1 VNSALEI
8 DKLVSYITISAAEDY
23 LLKKI
28 GFCEEIIK
36 VK

>member
-8 DKLVSYITISAAEDY
+8 DKLVNNITISAAEDY